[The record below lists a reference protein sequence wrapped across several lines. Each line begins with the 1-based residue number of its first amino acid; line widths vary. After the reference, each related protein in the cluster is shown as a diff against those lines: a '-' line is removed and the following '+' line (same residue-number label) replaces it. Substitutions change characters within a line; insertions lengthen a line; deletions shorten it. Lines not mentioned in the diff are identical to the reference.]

1 MLHNAFYFTGHPR
14 PKSMPQQKSHHKS
27 VFTSQP
33 KGDRETEH
41 QDHRNRMQ
49 YWALPSSPF
58 FLSSVAFLCCKKKKT
73 KEFCPNLFLL
83 MLTLSWDILICPVH
97 IWTSAHPI
105 WVFHWKKNLT
115 CSRGI
120 CWFVRE
126 QSNLVKRLKGQFQRQ
141 MRYVEWFLLDASI
154 LHLVTINQCHN
165 ELNPFHEHM
174 G

>member
-1 MLHNAFYFTGHPR
+1 
-14 PKSMPQQKSHHKS
+14 MPQQKSHHKS

-49 YWALPSSPF
+49 YWALPSNPF

-126 QSNLVKRLKGQFQRQ
+126 QSKEIKGAVPETDEIRG
-141 MRYVEWFLLDASI
+141 MVSPGCINPASSYNKSVPQWTQSI
-154 LHLVTINQCHN
+154 SWTHGVRVHFYSWEQLI
-165 ELNPFHEHM
+165 PRS
-174 G
+174 